1 MKTFI
6 SLNNGHSKVL
16 RGRFGGY
23 EKGRSIHD
31 EYPTRTQI
39 CEKQLEELAEL
50 EVAECKHNLSMLH
63 AESLHP
69 HDLGLPDL
77 SLVRARLAEG
87 DFRGGITEVLHGALG
102 VSQFRTNRI
111 HFAVPGYCRNSGG
124 KPRALDLR
132 LDANGAITAA
142 HYG

>member
-1 MKTFI
+1 MKTII
-6 SLNNGHSKVL
+6 SLNNGRSKVL
-16 RGRFGGY
+16 HGRFGGY
-23 EKGRSIHD
+23 EKGRNLHD
-31 EYPTRTQI
+31 EYPTRTQM
-39 CEKQLEELAEL
+39 CEKQLDQLAEL
-50 EVAECKHNLSMLH
+50 EVAACKDNLPMLH

-87 DFRGGITEVLHGALG
+87 DFRCGITEVLHGALG

-111 HFAVPGYCRNSGG
+111 HFAVPGHHRNSRG
-124 KPRALDLR
+124 KRLVLQLELDES
-132 LDANGAITAA
+132 GAIIAA

>member
-1 MKTFI
+1 MKTII

-16 RGRFGGY
+16 HGRFGGY

-31 EYPTRTQI
+31 EYPTRTRI

-50 EVAECKHNLSMLH
+50 EVAECKDNLPMLH
-63 AESLHP
+63 PCSFHP
-69 HDLGLPDL
+69 HDLGLPNL

-87 DFRGGITEVLHGALG
+87 DFRSGITEVLHGALG

-111 HFAVPGYCRNSGG
+111 HFEVPGYCRKSGG
-124 KPRALDLR
+124 KRRALELVI
-132 LDANGAITAA
+132 DANGAITAA

>member
-1 MKTFI
+1 MKTII

-16 RGRFGGY
+16 HGRFGGY
-23 EKGRSIHD
+23 EKGRNLHD

-50 EVAECKHNLSMLH
+50 EVAECKQNLPMLH

-124 KPRALDLR
+124 KRRMLDLR